1 MIVYTLYYDSSEEGW
16 TTDCFR
22 TKREAQKRLAELK
35 RDFKKHMWDSENV
48 GDCGPYITTLEYS
61 PIKKWSI
68 KNKDDLV
75 NFGNAMGG

>member
-1 MIVYTLYYDSSEEGW
+1 MIVYTLSHLTEEGW
-16 TTDCFR
+16 ITDCFR
-22 TKREAQKRLAELK
+22 TKREAHKRLAKLK

-48 GDCGPYITTLEYS
+48 GDYGPYITTLEYS

-75 NFGNAMGG
+75 NFGNAMGT